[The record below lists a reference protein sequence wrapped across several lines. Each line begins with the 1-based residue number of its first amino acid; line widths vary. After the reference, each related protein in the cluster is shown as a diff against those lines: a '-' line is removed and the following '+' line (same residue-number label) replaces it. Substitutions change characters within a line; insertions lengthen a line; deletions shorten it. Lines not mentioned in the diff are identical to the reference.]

1 MLPQWIGRRLST
13 GEATSSRTGQRRGY
27 ALPMSFGARSCRS
40 AQTGRASASV
50 TRITPHTFEFWMPSR
65 ASRPAVVELLAAFAD
80 VMRSRGWR
88 WYVFGAQAVVAYGRP
103 RMTADVDVTV
113 DLAGDSQPDLI
124 RALTQ
129 SGFEERIELDSAF
142 VRRSHLLP
150 LAHSATG
157 VPVDVVVSQPGL
169 QEEFLACSVPV
180 DIGGVTVPLV
190 SVEHLVAMKVLAG
203 RRKDLEDVRGVLLE
217 RWESVD
223 FAEIDRVLTV
233 LEDALETATL
243 KPRLKRIVRR
253 VREEMG

>member
-1 MLPQWIGRRLST
+1 
-13 GEATSSRTGQRRGY
+13 
-27 ALPMSFGARSCRS
+27 
-40 AQTGRASASV
+40 
-50 TRITPHTFEFWMPSR
+50 MPSS

-113 DLAGDSQPDLI
+113 DLAGDSPLDLI
-124 RALTQ
+124 GALTG
-129 SGFEERIELDSAF
+129 SGFEERIALGSEF
-142 VRRSHLLP
+142 VLRSHLLP

-157 VPVDVVVSQPGL
+157 IPVDVVVSQAGL
-169 QEEFLACSVPV
+169 QEEFLASSVPV

-190 SVEHLVAMKVLAG
+190 SVEHLVAMKILAG

-223 FAEIDRVLTV
+223 LNEIDRVLTV
-233 LEDALETATL
+233 LEEALDDA
-243 KPRLKRIVRR
+243 RLKRRLSRIVRR
-253 VREEMG
+253 VRKELG